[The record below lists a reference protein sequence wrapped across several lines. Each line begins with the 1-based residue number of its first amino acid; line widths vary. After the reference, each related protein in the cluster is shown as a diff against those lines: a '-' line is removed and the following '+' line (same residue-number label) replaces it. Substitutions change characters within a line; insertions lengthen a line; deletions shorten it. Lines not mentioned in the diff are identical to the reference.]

1 MNKIS
6 RVKELVNLLNKA
18 SDAYYNSGYT
28 IMSDE
33 EFDVALEELKM
44 LEVETNLILS
54 NSPTQ
59 NVGAKT
65 LSKQDKVIHQV
76 PMLSLD
82 KLHTVEELA
91 EWAGNDNCYLS
102 LKLDG
107 LSTRLVFE
115 NGSLIEA
122 STRGD
127 GAIGSDILE
136 HIKCYDNV
144 PTKIA
149 YNDRLV
155 IDGESLILYDDFDR
169 INNELPKNKQ
179 FANARNLASG
189 TLTNLDTS
197 ITKSRHMKFI
207 VWRVIEGFNDISDS
221 NFFKLKEAEKLGFDI
236 VPMWTYVN
244 KSDKENL
251 LDMLHNLRK
260 QANDKGIPIDGAVM
274 AKDSIALSQQMGR
287 TSKFFRHSVAYKF
300 EDDKYDTKLIDIE
313 WSCGKTGILT
323 PTALFQPVLID
334 GTTVERASLAN
345 ISIIKKLGLT
355 NHCTVSVKK
364 SNCIIP
370 QITSCL
376 HDGDSDIILPK
387 YCPVCSGETKIVKDN
402 ESEVLMC
409 TNPNCLGKLL
419 GRLKF
424 FVSKPACNIDGLSEQ
439 ILSFLI
445 DKGWAKCFKD
455 IYHLVGYQE
464 EWQKCDGFGKKSV
477 EKILNAIEKSRN
489 ITLDRFIC
497 ALSIDGVGK
506 SASKTISDAFNGDFV
521 EFINAFN
528 NGFNWTTLTDIG
540 DITAQNINNYLAKNE
555 AEIRELAKEFNFIL
569 PTKVDVKDNPFSG
582 KILCVTGKLEHFS
595 RDSINAKIADLG
607 AKAASS
613 VSKKTDYLITNE
625 ASGSSK
631 YKKAIKLMVPI
642 ITEDEFLRMCGDK
655 FD

>member
-1 MNKIS
+1 MSKIKKI
-6 RVKELVNLLNKA
+6 KELVKLLNQA
-18 SDAYYNSGYT
+18 SDVYYNSGN
-28 IMSDE
+28 IFMSDE
-33 EFDVALEELKM
+33 EFDAALEELKV
-44 LEVETNLILS
+44 LETETGLILS

-59 NVGAKT
+59 NVGAKV
-65 LSKQDKVIHQV
+65 LSKQDKIIHKI

-91 EWAGNDNCYLS
+91 KWAGEDDCYLS

-115 NGSLIEA
+115 NGTLVEA

-127 GAIGSDILE
+127 GETGSDVLE
-136 HIKCYDNV
+136 HIKYYDNV
-144 PTKIA
+144 PTTIA
-149 YNDRLV
+149 YRNRLV
-155 IDGESLILYDDFDR
+155 IDGESLILYDDFER
-169 INNELPKNKQ
+169 INSELPEDKQ

-189 TLTNLDTS
+189 TLSNLDTGV
-197 ITKSRHMKFI
+197 TKARHMKFI
-207 VWRVIEGFNDISDS
+207 AWRIIEGFDNIPDS
-221 NFFKLKEAEKLGFDI
+221 NFFKLKEAEKLGFE
-236 VPMWTYVN
+236 VVAMWTYVN
-244 KSDKENL
+244 KVDRENL
-251 LDMLHNLRK
+251 SEILHNLRK
-260 QANDKGIPIDGAVM
+260 QANDQGVPIDGVVM
-274 AKDSIALSQQMGR
+274 AKDSVSLSQQMGR
-287 TSKFFRHSVAYKF
+287 TSKFFRHSISYKF
-300 EDDKYDTKLIDIE
+300 EDDVYETKLINIE
-313 WSCGKTGILT
+313 FTMGKTGRLT
-323 PTALFQPVLID
+323 PTAVFQPIIID
-334 GTTVERASLAN
+334 GTTVERASLTN
-345 ISIIKKLGLT
+345 LSIMKKLGLT
-355 NHCTVSVKK
+355 NNCTVYVKK
-364 SNCIIP
+364 ANCIIP
-370 QITSCL
+370 QITNCL
-376 HDGDSDIILPK
+376 QDGDSDIIPPK
-387 YCPVCSGETKIVKDN
+387 YCPICGSETKIVKEN
-402 ESEVLMC
+402 ESEVLVC
-409 TNPNCLGKLL
+409 INPDCSGKLL

-424 FVSKPACNIDGLSEQ
+424 FVSKPAINIEGLSEQ
-439 ILSFLI
+439 TLYWLI
-445 DKGWAKCFKD
+445 VQGWVHNFKD
-455 IYHLVGYQE
+455 LYHLQQYRDRWINFSCYGE
-464 EWQKCDGFGKKSV
+464 KSV
-477 EKILNAIEKSRN
+477 DNLLNAIEKSRS

-506 SASKTISDAFNGDFV
+506 SASRTISDAFNGDFV
-521 EFINAFN
+521 EFISAFN

>member
-59 NVGAKT
+59 NVGAKI

-91 EWAGNDNCYLS
+91 QWTGNDNCYLS

-323 PTALFQPVLID
+323 PTAVFQPVLID
-334 GTTVERASLAN
+334 GTTIERASLAN

-387 YCPVCSGETKIVKDN
+387 YCPVCRGETKVVKDN
-402 ESEVLMC
+402 ESEVLVC

-445 DKGWAKCFKD
+445 DKSWTKCFKD
-455 IYHLVGYQE
+455 IYYLAEYQE
-464 EWQKCDGFGKKSV
+464 EWQKCDGFGEKSV

-506 SASKTISDAFNGDFV
+506 SASKTISDAFNGNFA
-521 EFINAFN
+521 EFINAFD
-528 NGFNWTTLTDIG
+528 NGFDWTTLTDVG
-540 DITAQNINNYLAKNE
+540 NITAQNINNYLTKNE
-555 AEIRELAKEFNFIL
+555 TEIRELAKEFNFIL
-569 PTKVDVKDNPFSG
+569 PTKVEVKDNPLNGIKFCITGSFSQ
-582 KILCVTGKLEHFS
+582 S
-595 RDSINAKIADLG
+595 RDKLKEQLEAKG
-607 AKAASS
+607 AKFVSG
-613 VSKKTDYLITNE
+613 VSKNLDILFCGE
-625 ASGSSK
+625 RAGSK
-631 YKKAIKLMVPI
+631 LTKAQSLGVRVAY
-642 ITEDEFLRMCGDK
+642 EDELMKLLGEYYE
-655 FD
+655 